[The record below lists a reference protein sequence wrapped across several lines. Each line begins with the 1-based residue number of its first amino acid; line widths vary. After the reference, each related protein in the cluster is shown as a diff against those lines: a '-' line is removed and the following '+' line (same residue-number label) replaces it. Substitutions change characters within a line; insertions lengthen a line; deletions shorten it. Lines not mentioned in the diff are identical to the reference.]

1 MASAGR
7 VLPIHKGTW
16 VSGNGA
22 YVPMDS
28 VYHEGSTYICKD
40 AVTSSVTPP
49 DQDTAHWQIQAKGF
63 SAPIV
68 QTVTEDA
75 EKVPSSKAVFNA
87 IKADALKVT
96 DKSGIIDGTVNKETS
111 LQAMLDASGNWI
123 ATKGVAKDNLVTE
136 LFEVVHTWA

>member
-16 VSGNGA
+16 VSGNGD

-40 AVTSSVTPP
+40 AVTGSVTPP

-68 QTVTEDA
+68 QTVTEDT
-75 EKVPSSKAVFNA
+75 EKVPSSKAVFDA
-87 IKADALKVT
+87 IKSDAIKVT
-96 DKSGIIDGTVNKETS
+96 DTSGIIDGTVNKETS
-111 LQAMLDASGNWI
+111 LQNMLNAAGDWI
-123 ATKGVAKDNLVTE
+123 ANKGVAKENLVTD
-136 LFEVVHTWA
+136 LFEVVHTW

>member
-40 AVTSSVTPP
+40 AVTDSVTPP

-63 SAPIV
+63 SVPIV

-75 EKVPSSKAVFNA
+75 DKVPSSKAVFDA
-87 IKADALKVT
+87 IKADAINVKDT
-96 DKSGIIDGTVNKETS
+96 SGIIDGTLNKAAS
-111 LQAMLDASGNWI
+111 LQQMLDATGDWI
-123 ATKGVAKDNLVTE
+123 AKKGVAKDNLVTD
-136 LFEVVHTWA
+136 LFEVVHTW